1 MKDAWLNAVEEMPV
15 WAAWVLLGFHF
26 LAPVFHAWQNHDP
39 KRLGGPISR
48 AKAAWLVHVSALWLV
63 LPVLLCLHSPTFFYL
78 AVSMSVRTLIE
89 LPLCRKGKW
98 KTIYGVTHDVMHLG
112 LVALLLR
119 GGDARIWLWLTAIT
133 LVAEIY
139 FVFRFKR
146 CTEGP
151 AAGIFFVP
159 DGPAYARLNLMT
171 DFIRMPSQYLM
182 VSVLIAAC
190 LK

>member
-1 MKDAWLNAVEEMPV
+1 MKDAWMAAVEGMPV

-26 LAPVFHAWQNHDP
+26 LAPVFHAWQNREP
-39 KRLGGPISR
+39 QRLGGPISR

-63 LPVLLCLHSPTFFYL
+63 LPLLLCGMGWGYLWL
-78 AVSMSVRTLIE
+78 AVSMGVRTVIE
-89 LPLCRKGKW
+89 LPLCAAGKW
-98 KTIYGVTHDVMHLG
+98 KTAYGVSHDVFHLL
-112 LVALLLR
+112 LVAALLP
-119 GGDARIWLWLTAIT
+119 GGGMRIWLWLTAVT

-139 FVFRFKR
+139 FVSRFKK
-146 CTEGP
+146 CTPGP

-159 DGPAYARLNLMT
+159 DGAKYARLNLLT

>member
-1 MKDAWLNAVEEMPV
+1 MKEAWHEAVEGMPV
-15 WAAWVLLGFHF
+15 WAAWGLLAFHF

-48 AKAAWLVHVSALWLV
+48 AKAGWLVHVSALWLV
-63 LPVLLCLHSPTFFYL
+63 MPLLLCAQGWAYLWL
-78 AVSMSVRTLIE
+78 AVSMGVRTVIE
-89 LPLCRKGKW
+89 LPLCAKGKW
-98 KTIYGVTHDVMHLG
+98 KTIYGVSHDGLHFG
-112 LVALLLR
+112 LVVILLP
-119 GGDARIWLWLTAIT
+119 GGEATIWLWLTAFT
-133 LVAEIY
+133 LLAEIH
-139 FVFRFKR
+139 FVSRFKKQ
-146 CTEGP
+146 TAGP

-159 DGPAYARLNLMT
+159 DGREHARLNLLT

>member
-15 WAAWVLLGFHF
+15 WAAWILLGFHF

-63 LPVLLCLHSPTFFYL
+63 LPVLLFLHSPTFFYL
-78 AVSMSVRTLIE
+78 AISMGVRTVIE
-89 LPLCRKGKW
+89 LPLCAKGKW
-98 KTIYGVTHDVMHLG
+98 KTIYGVSHDILHLG

-119 GGDARIWLWLTAIT
+119 GGDARLWLWLTSIT
-133 LVAEIY
+133 LVVEIY
-139 FVFRFKR
+139 FVSRFKKQ
-146 CTEGP
+146 TAGP

-159 DGPAYARLNLMT
+159 DGREHARLNLLT

>member
-1 MKDAWLNAVEEMPV
+1 MKEAWLEAVEGMPA
-15 WAAWVLLGFHF
+15 WAAWVLLAFHF

-63 LPVLLCLHSPTFFYL
+63 MPVLLCAQGWAYLWL
-78 AVSMSVRTLIE
+78 AVSMGVRTVIE
-89 LPLCRKGKW
+89 LPLCGMGKW
-98 KTIYGVTHDVMHLG
+98 KTIYGVSHDVVHLG

-119 GGDARIWLWLTAIT
+119 GGDTHLWLWLTALT
-133 LVAEIY
+133 LVAEIH
-139 FVFRFKR
+139 FVFRFKK
-146 CTEGP
+146 CTAGP
-151 AAGIFFVP
+151 AEGIFFVP
-159 DGPAYARLNLMT
+159 DGPRYAGLNLLT

>member
-1 MKDAWLNAVEEMPV
+1 MKEEWLHAVEVMPV
-15 WAAWVLLGFHF
+15 WVAWVLLGFHF

-63 LPVLLCLHSPTFFYL
+63 LPVLLILHSPTFFYL
-78 AVSMSVRTLIE
+78 AISMGVRTVIE
-89 LPLCRKGKW
+89 LPLCAKGKW
-98 KTIYGVTHDVMHLG
+98 KTIYGVSHDVFHLG

-119 GGDARIWLWLTAIT
+119 GGDARLWLWLTAIT
-133 LVAEIY
+133 LVVEIY
-139 FVFRFKR
+139 FVSRFKKQ
-146 CTEGP
+146 TAGP

-159 DGPAYARLNLMT
+159 DGREHARLNLLT

-182 VSVLIAAC
+182 ISVLIATC

>member
-63 LPVLLCLHSPTFFYL
+63 LPVLLCLHSPTFFFL
-78 AVSMSVRTLIE
+78 AVSMGVRTVIE
-89 LPLCRKGKW
+89 LPLCAKGKW
-98 KTIYGVTHDVMHLG
+98 KTIYGVSHDILHLG

-119 GGDARIWLWLTAIT
+119 GGDARLWLWLTAIT
-133 LVAEIY
+133 LVVEIY
-139 FVFRFKR
+139 FVSRFKKQ
-146 CTEGP
+146 TAGP

-159 DGPAYARLNLMT
+159 DGREYARLNLLT

>member
-1 MKDAWLNAVEEMPV
+1 MREAWHEAVEGMPV
-15 WAAWVLLGFHF
+15 WAAWVLLAFHF

-63 LPVLLCLHSPTFFYL
+63 MPVLMFLESSTYFFL
-78 AVSMSVRTLIE
+78 AVSMGLRTAIE
-89 LPLCRKGKW
+89 LPLCAKGKW
-98 KTIYGVTHDVMHLG
+98 KTIYGVSHDVVHLG

-119 GGDARIWLWLTAIT
+119 DGDARLWLWLTAVT
-133 LVAEIY
+133 LVVEIY
-139 FVFRFKR
+139 FVSRFKKQ
-146 CTEGP
+146 TAGP

-159 DGPAYARLNLMT
+159 DGREHARLNLLT

-182 VSVLIAAC
+182 ISVLIAAC

>member
-15 WAAWVLLGFHF
+15 WSAWVLLGFHF

-39 KRLGGPISR
+39 NRLGGPISR

-63 LPVLLCLHSPTFFYL
+63 LPVLLCLQSPTFLYL
-78 AVSMSVRTLIE
+78 AVSMGVRTLIE
-89 LPLCRKGKW
+89 LPLCAKGKW
-98 KTIYGVTHDVMHLG
+98 KTIYGVTHDVIHLG

-133 LVAEIY
+133 LVVEIH
-139 FVFRFKR
+139 FVSRFKKH
-146 CTEGP
+146 TAGP

-159 DGPAYARLNLMT
+159 DGPAYARLNLLT

>member
-1 MKDAWLNAVEEMPV
+1 MKEAWQDAVEGMPA

-26 LAPVFHAWQNHDP
+26 LAPCFHAWQNHDP

-63 LPVLLCLHSPTFFYL
+63 LPVLLCGTGWGYL
-78 AVSMSVRTLIE
+78 WLALSMGVRTVIE
-89 LPLCRKGKW
+89 LPLCAKGKW
-98 KTIYGVTHDVMHLG
+98 KTAYGVSHDVVHLL
-112 LVALLLR
+112 LVAALLP
-119 GGDARIWLWLTAIT
+119 GEGMRIWLWLTALT

-139 FVFRFKR
+139 FVSRFKKQ
-146 CTEGP
+146 TAGP
-151 AAGIFFVP
+151 AAGVFFVP
-159 DGPAYARLNLMT
+159 DGPEFARLNLLT

-182 VSVLIAAC
+182 VSVLIAGC